1 MLTRL
6 IAILVISFSFTKMS
20 ANPIEIH
27 KSNGLSVLPFQFF
40 NNSDL
45 LLYQGYN
52 LNDDLQSGEVRKVS
66 YQI

>member
-6 IAILVISFSFTKMS
+6 IAILVISLNFTKMS
-20 ANPIEIH
+20 ANPIEIY

-45 LLYQGYN
+45 LVYQGYN
-52 LNDDLQSGEVRKVS
+52 LNEDQQSGEVRKVS
-66 YQI
+66 YQT

>member
-6 IAILVISFSFTKMS
+6 IAILVISLNFTKMS

-27 KSNGLSVLPFQFF
+27 KSNELFVLPFQFF

-45 LLYQGYN
+45 LVYRGYN
-52 LNDDLQSGEVRKVS
+52 LNEDLQSGEVRKVS
-66 YQI
+66 YQT

>member
-1 MLTRL
+1 MLTRF
-6 IAILVISFSFTKMS
+6 IAILVISLSFTKMS

-45 LLYQGYN
+45 LVYQGYN
-52 LNDDLQSGEVRKVS
+52 LNEDLQSGEVRKVS
-66 YQI
+66 YQT